1 MQICEHICGKLPVR
15 RLDIHCWHLLSC
27 CTRQSQ
33 HLLSC
38 EPRIPWAVQLWC
50 CVWDSKA
57 DRPIEKVS
65 LISWYCFLL
74 EYSTHTLALA
84 FICHIVMVIRVV
96 WFFCKS
102 FSGELF
108 VSLPEEVE
116 FDMILKAS
124 CVALPLSELCWKTP
138 NVKTDVVCLNVICGD
153 RLLPIVHN
161 EFVCNSNCKLCVL
174 KQEAY
179 A

>member
-1 MQICEHICGKLPVR
+1 M
-15 RLDIHCWHLLSC
+15 S
-27 CTRQSQ
+27 
-33 HLLSC
+33 
-38 EPRIPWAVQLWC
+38 
-50 CVWDSKA
+50 
-57 DRPIEKVS
+57 
-65 LISWYCFLL
+65 
-74 EYSTHTLALA
+74 YSHG
-84 FICHIVMVIRVV
+84 HE
-96 WFFCKS
+96 S

-108 VSLPEEVE
+108 VSLPEEAE

-138 NVKTDVVCLNVICGD
+138 NVITDVVCLNVICGD

-161 EFVCNSNCKLCVL
+161 EFVCNGNCKLCVL